1 MPGRAATAALLAE
14 AAGYRDFRG
23 INVGYG
29 RLARRL
35 AETIGCAP
43 RTPHLLLLAEF
54 AKPATLTNR
63 HWVLILRPAFVAGW
77 KRAGLATGPR
87 PRSRLQSP

>member
-1 MPGRAATAALLAE
+1 MPGRAATAALLAKE
-14 AAGYRDFRG
+14 AGYRDFRG

-54 AKPATLTNR
+54 AGPATLTNR

-77 KRAGLATGPR
+77 ERAGLATGP
-87 PRSRLQSP
+87 